1 MNEELKAVLRRDFL
15 AFARKSIVELSGTK
29 IGRDPYLEYLAAEL
43 TAFVDGE
50 TNRLLVN
57 LPPRHLKT
65 LLFSVCLAAWKFAH
79 EPSAKIMVVT
89 YAEQLAESIARWI
102 RGILQAEWFKE
113 VFPTRIAKDHCA
125 VMDFGTTAGGQLYS
139 ASFGGGITGRGA
151 DLIIV
156 DDAHDIKDAGNL
168 EQLERT
174 IEIFNTI
181 LLSRLNNPKTGKVV
195 VIAHRVHD
203 QDLSGR
209 LLRDTKW
216 RHVAL
221 PMVAVSDAEYQTSCG
236 PWLRREGELLRPD
249 AYDQQMIDHLK
260 ANTHNPGFDML
271 YQQDIDG
278 RALPPITEDCFLT
291 FSFPP
296 SDKTP
301 CVMSVDPSMKAGPK
315 SSYSAIQIWRAFN
328 GNHFLIDQCREQC
341 GFAELKQKVRGL
353 IARYQPS
360 AILIEQSA
368 NGHALAS
375 LATGRNRDLIRE
387 ITPEGSKRSRLIRN
401 VDTILA
407 RRIVLPKAA
416 PWGEDFV
423 AECVAFPY
431 GGFTDQVDA
440 MTQYLDFMGTH
451 PVLKAPP
458 SRCYGVAVSPSGG
471 VTTQTASFSLLGR
484 KRFWR

>member
-1 MNEELKAVLRRDFL
+1 MKPEYAAILRQDFL
-15 AFARKSIVELSGTK
+15 AFARKAIFEFSGTK
-29 IGRDPYLEYLAAEL
+29 IDGDPYLEFLASEVAD
-43 TAFVDGE
+43 FVDGP

-89 YAEQLAESIARWI
+89 YAEQLAESIARGI
-102 RGILQAEWFKE
+102 RAILQAEWFKG
-113 VFPTRIAKDHCA
+113 VFQTKIAKDHSA
-125 VMDFGTTAGGQLYS
+125 VMDFGTTAGGQLYA
-139 ASFGGGITGRGA
+139 ASFSGSITGRGA

-156 DDAHDIKDAGNL
+156 DDPHDIKDAGSP

-174 IEIFNTI
+174 IEIFHTI

-203 QDLSGR
+203 NDLSGC
-209 LLRDTKW
+209 LLRGAKW

-221 PMVAVSDAEYQTSCG
+221 PMVAVSDAEYETSYG
-236 PWLRREGELLRPD
+236 PWVRPEGELLRSG
-249 AYDQQMIDHLK
+249 AYDLDTVERLK
-260 ANTHNPGFDML
+260 ANTHNPGFEML
-271 YQQDIDG
+271 YQQHIDG
-278 RALPPITEDCFLT
+278 RALPPITADHFLT
-291 FSFPP
+291 FPFPP

-301 CVMSVDPSMKAGPK
+301 CVMSVDPSMKAGPR
-315 SSYSAIQIWRAFN
+315 SSFSVIQIWRAFD
-328 GNHFLIDQCREQC
+328 GNYFLVDQSREQC
-341 GFAELKQKVRGL
+341 GFAELKQMVRRL

-387 ITPEGSKRSRLIRN
+387 ITPDGSKRSRLLRH
-401 VDTILA
+401 VDAILA
-407 RRIVLPKAA
+407 RRILLPRTA
-416 PWGEDFV
+416 PWAEDFV
-423 AECVAFPY
+423 AECVAFPS

-440 MTQYLDFMGTH
+440 MTQYLDFMGAH

-458 SRCYGVAVSPSGG
+458 SRCYGVAMSPSG
-471 VTTQTASFSLLGR
+471 VITTQTASFSLLGR